1 MFCKEPCP
9 ACSPPSQH
17 SSQLGLSLCP
27 RPVLWP
33 CRVSASPAAFSPP
46 LDVSLFPEILQRNLP
61 WPYHFSRLECPPD
74 ILITS
79 VILPGPWPTCL
90 PIRASRPHWWL
101 CPALQRR
108 LHGPW
113 YSPAT
118 NTEQAF
124 TQCLQNESA
133 VEEASFG
140 CWKHPLL
147 SASCVPGSVL
157 VVGGG
162 DISDSAALPPHPF
175 PGEGLLFF

>member
-1 MFCKEPCP
+1 MSCLLPSISTLKP
-9 ACSPPSQH
+9 AGPLAVSPPRALALQ
-17 SSQLGLSLCP
+17 GLSFSSSFLSSP
-27 RPVLWP
+27 RCFP
-33 CRVSASPAAFSPP
+33 
-46 LDVSLFPEILQRNLP
+46 LFPEILQRNLP

-147 SASCVPGSVL
+147 SASCVLGSVL